1 MRNAGKRQTIT
12 FLLLH
17 RRADIAVLMPV
28 DGIDDLVA
36 TTQLH
41 FDDRVLE
48 LRDTCMYLRRQ
59 SAIATVGDDVTAQV
73 FHARQ
78 QRLNLSAAW
87 TIYIFCW
94 FTSELLAGR
103 IYTYTYMSYTCT
115 PV

>member
-12 FLLLH
+12 SLLLH

-87 TIYIFCW
+87 TIYIFC
-94 FTSELLAGR
+94 
-103 IYTYTYMSYTCT
+103 
-115 PV
+115 